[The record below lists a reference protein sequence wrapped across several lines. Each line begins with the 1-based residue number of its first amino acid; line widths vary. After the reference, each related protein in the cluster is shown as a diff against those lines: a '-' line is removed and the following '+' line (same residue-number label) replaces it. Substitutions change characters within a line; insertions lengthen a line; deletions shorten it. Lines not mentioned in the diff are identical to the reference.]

1 MRRHLSNA
9 VYGVLDYASYPLGI
23 LLLRPAI
30 EKMRSDFSM
39 PIPIACELKED
50 WKL

>member
-9 VYGVLDYASYPLGI
+9 VYGVLDYASYPLGM
-23 LLLRPAI
+23 LLRRLAI
-30 EKMRSDFSM
+30 EKKRSNFSV
-39 PIPIACELKED
+39 PIPIACELKEE